1 VQVHVGVCAGEL
13 DIESAFQLARSAQR
27 GLLDFIMSDD
37 LTVLAALAGV
47 TDHLGLVGVI
57 DTTSTEPFEV
67 ARQLATLDHLSD
79 GRAGWSVT
87 AAAAADE
94 FVAVVRKFWDSWEPD
109 AVLADLDTGIYA
121 DPNKIRSVEHTGA
134 QFTARGMAT
143 LPAGPH
149 GEPVLVQQ
157 DVFTA
162 GGGVILSPDGLDD
175 FVDREVPLLQK
186 RGEFRT
192 EYRGTTLRANLG
204 LA

>member
-1 VQVHVGVCAGEL
+1 MQVHVGVDANTL
-13 DIESAFQLARSAQR
+13 DVESAFELARSAER

-57 DTTSTEPFEV
+57 DPTSTEPFEV

-87 AAAAADE
+87 AAGATDE
-94 FVAVVRKFWDSWEPD
+94 FIAVVRKFWDSWEPD

-149 GEPVLVQQ
+149 GGPVLLQQ
-157 DVFTA
+157 DVFVA
-162 GGGVILSPDGLDD
+162 GGGAILTPDGFD
-175 FVDREVPLLQK
+175 
-186 RGEFRT
+186 EF
-192 EYRGTTLRANLG
+192 LAKKLPVRAILG
-204 LA
+204 LV

>member
-1 VQVHVGVCAGEL
+1 VQVHVGVDASGL
-13 DIESAFQLARSAQR
+13 DVESAVEVARSAQR

-37 LTVLAALAGV
+37 LTVLAALAGM

-57 DTTSTEPFEV
+57 DTTSTEPFEA

-87 AAAAADE
+87 AAGAADE
-94 FVAVVRKFWDSWEPD
+94 FIAVVREFWDSWASD

-134 QFTARGMAT
+134 QFTTRGMAT

-149 GEPVLVQQ
+149 GGPVLVQQ

-162 GGGVILSPDGLDD
+162 NGGVILTPDGLD
-175 FVDREVPLLQK
+175 ELLAK
-186 RGEFRT
+186 KLP
-192 EYRGTTLRANLG
+192 LRANLG
-204 LA
+204 LV

>member
-1 VQVHVGVCAGEL
+1 MQVHVGVDASAL
-13 DIESAFQLARSAQR
+13 DVESAFELARSAQR
-27 GLLDFIMSDD
+27 GLLDFVMSDD
-37 LTVLAALAGV
+37 LTLLAALAGV

-87 AAAAADE
+87 AAGATDE
-94 FVAVVRKFWDSWEPD
+94 FIAVVREFWDSWAPD

-149 GEPVLVQQ
+149 GGPVLVSEALL
-157 DVFTA
+157 VA
-162 GGGVILSPDGLDD
+162 NGGVILTPDGLD
-175 FVDREVPLLQK
+175 ELLAK
-186 RGEFRT
+186 KLP
-192 EYRGTTLRANLG
+192 LRANPG